1 MTDNAPEIPQKEVP
15 RIFLVVVDDTEEWR
29 AALRYACRR
38 AQHTGGRVALLHV
51 ITPSEIQHWG
61 AIEDVLREEA
71 RHEAEQRLQRVA
83 REVNQLTGTI
93 PILHIREG
101 AARDELLALIAE
113 EPSISVLVLGA
124 DTVSSSG
131 PGPLIQYLTSSRAIA
146 RLRIPLT
153 IVPGNLTTEAID
165 ALT

>member
-1 MTDNAPEIPQKEVP
+1 MTDNAPEIPQKELP

-38 AQHTGGRVALLHV
+38 AQHTAGRVALLHV
-51 ITPSEIQHWG
+51 LAPSEIQHWG

-93 PILHIREG
+93 PILNIREG
-101 AARDELLALIAE
+101 SPRDELMALIAE

-124 DTVSSSG
+124 DTASSSG
-131 PGPLIQYLTSSRAIA
+131 PGPLIQYLTTGRAMA
-146 RLRIPLT
+146 KLRVPLT
-153 IVPGNLTTEAID
+153 IVPGNLSNDAID

>member
-1 MTDNAPEIPQKEVP
+1 MTDNAPETPKKEMP

-38 AQHTGGRVALLHV
+38 AQHTAGRVALLHV
-51 ITPSEIQHWG
+51 VAPAEIQHWG

-101 AARDELLALIAE
+101 APRDELMALIAE

-124 DTVSSSG
+124 DTTSSSG
-131 PGPLIQYLTSSRAIA
+131 PGPLIQYLTASRAMA
-146 RLRIPLT
+146 KLRIPLT
-153 IVPGNLTTEAID
+153 IVPGSLSTDEID